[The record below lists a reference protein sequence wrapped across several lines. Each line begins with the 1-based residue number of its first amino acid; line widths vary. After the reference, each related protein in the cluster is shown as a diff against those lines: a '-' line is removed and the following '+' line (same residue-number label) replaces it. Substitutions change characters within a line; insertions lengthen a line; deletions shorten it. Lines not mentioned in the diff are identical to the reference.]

1 MKLLNKVVLV
11 TGAASAVGGAFCAL
25 AEKEGA
31 ILLKRDGFI
40 ESAAPCKALIEEA
53 EGKYG
58 RVDVVVN
65 CTPESSPLL
74 PVSATPDEL
83 YEETVMQCQTG
94 VFYMC
99 REAFTLFREQGFGV
113 GVNVGSFL
121 GLGGAGGAAY
131 EMAQHGLVGLTRNI
145 ALQYAG
151 DPAIRCNVVC
161 SGLLSDPDGSSDP
174 DYAAFE
180 RRKNKSFVPNVEAE
194 EVAKAVLFLASD
206 DSARINGQFL
216 QVDAG
221 KYFKEV

>member
-1 MKLLNKVVLV
+1 MKLLNKVTLV
-11 TGAASAVGGAFCAL
+11 TGAASAVGSTFCAL

-31 ILLKRDGFI
+31 VLLRMDGFI
-40 ESAAPCKALIEEA
+40 ESAESCRALVAEA

-65 CTPESSPLL
+65 CTPESSPLI
-74 PVSATPDEL
+74 PVGSAIDEL
-83 YEETVMQCQTG
+83 YEKTVMECQTG

-161 SGLLSDPDGSSDP
+161 SGLLSDPDGSADP
-174 DYAAFE
+174 EYAAFE
-180 RRKNKSFVPNVEAE
+180 HRKNKNFVPNVEAE
-194 EVAKAVLFLASD
+194 EVAKAVLFLACD

>member
-1 MKLLNKVVLV
+1 MKLLNKVTLV
-11 TGAASAVGGAFCAL
+11 TGAASAVGEAFCAL

-31 ILLKRDGFI
+31 ILLKHDGFI
-40 ESAAPCKALIEEA
+40 ETAGTARALIEEA

-58 RVDVVVN
+58 RLDVLVN

-74 PVSATPDEL
+74 PVAATPDEL
-83 YEETVMQCQTG
+83 YDRTVLECQTG

-113 GVNVGSFL
+113 CVNVGSIL

-131 EMAQHGLVGLTRNI
+131 EVAQHGLVGLSRNI

-151 DPAIRCNVVC
+151 DRAIRCNIVC
-161 SGLLSDPDGSSDP
+161 SGPLSDPDGSLDA

-180 RRKNKSFVPNVEAE
+180 HRKNKSFVPNVEAQ
-194 EVAKAVLFLASD
+194 EVAKAVLFLACD

-221 KYFKEV
+221 RYFKEV